1 MRRYLLR
8 NCHLCGAAP
17 TNNDDRSIRCCNGFC
32 ENASKK
38 FSEREWGYER
48 SHNNNPLSRICVVE
62 EIVND
67 IETKIDK
74 LLSMLNDKQ
83 RKN

>member
-1 MRRYLLR
+1 MSRYLLR
-8 NCHLCGAAP
+8 NCPLCGAAP
-17 TNNDDRSIRCCNGFC
+17 TNNDDGSIRCWNGQC

-48 SHNNNPLSRICVVE
+48 SYNKDPLSRILVVE

-74 LLSMLNDKQ
+74 LLSILNAK
-83 RKN
+83 